1 MRFLSFIILM
11 VLPYAAFAQESPPAK
26 TPVPGTTQPAEKPSV
41 SLDAL
46 FSDLR
51 TETNRASGRRIA
63 QEIRSQWSRSGSAT
77 VDLLMIW
84 AADAMQAEKNIL
96 AEDLLTQSIVLM
108 PNYAEAWN
116 RRATLYYAIGRIG
129 DSVADI
135 ERVLELEPRH
145 FGALSGLG
153 MILQQTSQDRKALE
167 IWRRVLAIYPSSEQA
182 QKAVIELEQELA
194 GQDA

>member
-11 VLPYAAFAQESPPAK
+11 VLPYAAFAQESPPAT

-108 PNYAEAWN
+108 PN
-116 RRATLYYAIGRIG
+116 
-129 DSVADI
+129 
-135 ERVLELEPRH
+135 
-145 FGALSGLG
+145 
-153 MILQQTSQDRKALE
+153 
-167 IWRRVLAIYPSSEQA
+167 
-182 QKAVIELEQELA
+182 
-194 GQDA
+194 

>member
-1 MRFLSFIILM
+1 
-11 VLPYAAFAQESPPAK
+11 
-26 TPVPGTTQPAEKPSV
+26 
-41 SLDAL
+41 
-46 FSDLR
+46 
-51 TETNRASGRRIA
+51 
-63 QEIRSQWSRSGSAT
+63 
-77 VDLLMIW
+77 MIW

-116 RRATLYYAIGRIG
+116 RRATLYYAMGKIG
-129 DSVADI
+129 DSVSDI

-153 MILQQTSQDRKALE
+153 MILQQSSQDRKALE

-182 QKAVIELEQELA
+182 QKAVIELEEELA

>member
-1 MRFLSFIILM
+1 MRFMSFIIL
-11 VLPYAAFAQESPPAK
+11 LAFSFAASAQESPPA
-26 TPVPGTTQPAEKPSV
+26 TAPAPGTAQPADKPPV
-41 SLDAL
+41 SLDSL
-46 FSDLR
+46 FGELR

-116 RRATLYYAIGRIG
+116 RRATLYYAMGKIG
-129 DSVADI
+129 DSVSDI

-153 MILQQTSQDRKALE
+153 MILQQSSQDRKALE

-182 QKAVIELEQELA
+182 QKAVIELEEELA